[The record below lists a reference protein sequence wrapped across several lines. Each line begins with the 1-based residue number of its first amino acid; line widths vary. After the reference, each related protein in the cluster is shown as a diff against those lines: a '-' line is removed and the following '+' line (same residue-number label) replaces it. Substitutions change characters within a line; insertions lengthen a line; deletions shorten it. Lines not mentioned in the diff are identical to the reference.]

1 MLTDD
6 RAQKVDGSR
15 PGWNLI
21 TGQVVSILHG
31 LTRATMKVTT
41 EDHTIF
47 RARCP
52 SELFERAS
60 VRIGEQVTAQ
70 IPADAVLLGTAGV
83 WPGKDRWNR
92 WTGRIVLVEPGL
104 SAGAITVKLYGKSW
118 TLTSTGPIIGQP
130 LRPQAWDPVN
140 IVIDPERISL
150 VPQQAVHASQHNW
163 TAARAH
169 AVGTHRVWLPARVE
183 AVRTGEGGCIVSLDV
198 GGAHVS
204 AHISG
209 DPETTC
215 AWIPGLPVEIHVGQW
230 EAWLK
235 PKGGSD
241 TVFCRLVY

>member
-52 SELFERAS
+52 SELF
-60 VRIGEQVTAQ
+60 
-70 IPADAVLLGTAGV
+70 PADAVLLGTAGV

-163 TAARAH
+163 TAA
-169 AVGTHRVWLPARVE
+169 
-183 AVRTGEGGCIVSLDV
+183 
-198 GGAHVS
+198 
-204 AHISG
+204 
-209 DPETTC
+209 
-215 AWIPGLPVEIHVGQW
+215 
-230 EAWLK
+230 
-235 PKGGSD
+235 
-241 TVFCRLVY
+241 